1 MRLYATA
8 FLAVAAT
15 VCAAVAA
22 EPAAAGLTGVQLVG
36 ASSAQDSSNKSA
48 TVTCP
53 AGKQVIGAGADTS
66 VFSPSPAS
74 LILDDIAPNPTLTN
88 VTASAVESGAGTT
101 VNWSVTALALCAPP
115 PPGLVLNSGPTPDN
129 SSNKSVTVPCPTGKR
144 LLGTGYNTNGGTG
157 AVLID
162 DLRPNP
168 ELTGVT
174 AQALETE
181 GGTGANWNV
190 RVYAICSNPIGGLE
204 RVSATSA
211 LNSSN
216 KFAQTDCPGGKVA
229 TGMGY
234 DTNAGNGEV
243 MIHSARWYT
252 GNGKPAGASASG
264 QEDTTGAAGPWNVTS
279 YAICTDLWR
288 RQAIQSPTNS
298 SNKSAAFGCH
308 SAPPG
313 DRLFGLGGELTGG
326 NGQVLIDD
334 LRPDSA
340 LLGFTGQGVED
351 GNGTANNWSLTVYAV
366 CGSGLPGLERVSA
379 GSTLDS
385 SNKSVTA
392 TCPAGKKVVG
402 SGFDTN
408 AGNGQVVI
416 DDVRPD
422 AALSGVT
429 VQGLEIGSDFTNP
442 WGITAYAVCATPPAG
457 LERVASSSP
466 LTSSTKS
473 VTATCPAGKNLIGLG
488 SDINAGVGK
497 VGLDDIIPDA
507 GLTQVTVTGNELE
520 SGNPNVWSVTAYAIC
535 ALP

>member
-1 MRLYATA
+1 MKRLPLVRACVAA

-36 ASSAQDSSNKSA
+36 ASSAQSSSNKSA

-74 LILDDIAPNPTLTN
+74 LILDDIAPNPTLTS

-101 VNWSVTALALCAPP
+101 ANWSVNALALCASA

-129 SSNKSVTVPCPTGKR
+129 SSNKSVTVPAPTGKR

-174 AQALETE
+174 AQALKTE
-181 GGTGANWNV
+181 GGSGANWNV
-190 RVYAICSNPIGGLE
+190 RAYAICSNPIGGLE

-216 KFAQTDCPGGKVA
+216 KFAQSDCPGGKVA

-252 GNGKPAGASASG
+252 ANGKPAGATASG
-264 QEDTTGAAGPWNVTS
+264 QEDATGAAGPWNVTS
-279 YAICTDLWR
+279 YVICTDLWR
-288 RQAIQSPTNS
+288 RESIQSQTNS
-298 SNKSAAFGCH
+298 SNKSAAFGCD
-308 SAPPG
+308 SIPAG
-313 DRLFGLGGELTGG
+313 DRLFGVGGELTGG
-326 NGQVLIDD
+326 NGQVLDR
-334 LRPDSA
+334 RPA
-340 LLGFTGQGVED
+340 TWRLAPRLHRTGRGGRQRGVEQLVPD
-351 GNGTANNWSLTVYAV
+351 RLRRLRHWAFGPRARL
-366 CGSGLPGLERVSA
+366 R
-379 GSTLDS
+379 GSTS
-385 SNKSVTA
+385 NWSNKSVTA
-392 TCPAGKKVVG
+392 TCPAGKKVIG
-402 SGFDTN
+402 SGFDTS

-429 VQGLEIGSDFTNP
+429 VQGLEIPSDYASP

-457 LERVASSSP
+457 LERVASSST
-466 LTSSTKS
+466 LTSSAKS
-473 VTATCPAGKNLIGLG
+473 VTASCPAGKSLIGWG

-497 VGLDDIIPDA
+497 VGSSQGSSPTSA
-507 GLTQVTVTGNELE
+507 
-520 SGNPNVWSVTAYAIC
+520 
-535 ALP
+535 